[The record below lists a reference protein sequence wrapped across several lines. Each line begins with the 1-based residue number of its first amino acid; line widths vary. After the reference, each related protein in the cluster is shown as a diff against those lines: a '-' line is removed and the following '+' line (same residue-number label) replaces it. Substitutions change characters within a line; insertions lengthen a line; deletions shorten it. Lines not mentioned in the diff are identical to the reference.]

1 MEESPQ
7 PLWQPPALL
16 VALLAWLRSRGR
28 DLMRRARGNPRVS
41 AASSAG
47 SLLCG
52 LMLRRMYQARTAMGT
67 VSNVPLST
75 LLRDIEDGRVARAV
89 VSATSCAY
97 WLRSSAG
104 KGAATTTAAATA
116 TSTAAAA
123 TAAAAAGATTVAAA
137 PGMLRAAM
145 LPMDQQLL
153 VKLLHANRVAFSAQ
167 GPAGWRPLLVLA
179 VPFVYLGACGYLL
192 WRMSADLGFESREL
206 PSASD
211 DLEVPAVT
219 FADVAGLPQIKE
231 QVMEVVTCL
240 REPERYARVGA
251 RCPRGV
257 LLAGPPGTGKTLLA
271 KAIASAANMPFLA
284 CSGSD
289 FVEVFVGR
297 GAKRVRTLFEEA
309 ARRAPCVLFIDE
321 LDAVGGRRGAGGA
334 AGGLEEHEHTLNQLL
349 AQMDGVGTVS
359 SVLVVGATNRLSSL
373 DPALLRPGRFDRVLQ
388 LQLPDAEARLAILQ
402 VHARRTAIADAARV
416 LPAMA
421 AASDGFSGA
430 ELANLVNE
438 AAISAVRANRDQLT
452 MDDFASSLQQYRA
465 SRAPQRG
472 GDAAADGGGGA
483 DGSAGNVLAA
493 WLQQAV
499 RAAEGLEVA
508 RVGGAGAG
516 SLEDND

>member
-1 MEESPQ
+1 MEEPPQ
-7 PLWQPPALL
+7 PLWQPPAVL

-28 DLMRRARGNPRVS
+28 DLMRRARGNPRAS

-52 LMLRRMYQARTAMGT
+52 LMIRRLYQARTAMGT

-89 VSATSCAY
+89 VSASSCAY
-97 WLRSSAG
+97 WLTSGAD
-104 KGAATTTAAATA
+104 KG
-116 TSTAAAA
+116 AA
-123 TAAAAAGATTVAAA
+123 TAAAAAAATSTTGSTAVAAA
-137 PGMLRAAM
+137 PAMLRAAM

-167 GPAGWRPLLVLA
+167 GPGGWRPLLVLA

-219 FADVAGLPQIKE
+219 FADVAGLPQIKD

-271 KAIASAANMPFLA
+271 KAIASAADMPFLA

-349 AQMDGVGTVS
+349 AQMDGVGTVA
-359 SVLVVGATNRLSSL
+359 SVLVVGATNRLASL

-388 LQLPDAEARLAILQ
+388 LQLPDAEARLAILH
-402 VHARRTAIADAARV
+402 VHARRVAIADAARV

-421 AASDGFSGA
+421 AAADGLSGA

-438 AAISAVRANRDQLT
+438 AAISAVRANREQLT

-465 SRAPQRG
+465 SRAPAQRG
-472 GDAAADGGGGA
+472 GGGGA
-483 DGSAGNVLAA
+483 GGGDDGGGVDISAGNTLAA

-499 RAAEGLEVA
+499 RAAEGIEAV